1 MVNEHHKKRE
11 DYQIILLDW
20 KLPGMNG
27 IQVAKEIRSNLGDE
41 VPILL
46 ISAYDWSEFEQEAR
60 EAGISGFISKP
71 LFKSTLFH
79 GLRQYMD
86 MEIKIPFPCKLIEES
101 NARKVKRALMNII
114 EEKKIDTVV
123 FGLPLSDDGKESEWC
138 FEIRRFA
145 DFLLKS
151 VKVEIVF
158 IDEYGTS
165 KDAEYI

>member
-1 MVNEHHKKRE
+1 MVLGVDFGKKRT
-11 DYQIILLDW
+11 
-20 KLPGMNG
+20 GT
-27 IQVAKEIRSNLGDE
+27 A
-41 VPILL
+41 
-46 ISAYDWSEFEQEAR
+46 
-60 EAGISGFISKP
+60 
-71 LFKSTLFH
+71 
-79 GLRQYMD
+79 YMD

-101 NARKVKRALMNII
+101 NARKVKMALINII

-123 FGLPLSDDGKESEWC
+123 FGLPLSDDGKENEWC

-165 KDAEYI
+165 KDAEYILRGKKKSVKKKSNDLIAATLILENYLNYLNMKR

>member
-1 MVNEHHKKRE
+1 MVLGVDFGKKRT
-11 DYQIILLDW
+11 
-20 KLPGMNG
+20 GT
-27 IQVAKEIRSNLGDE
+27 A
-41 VPILL
+41 
-46 ISAYDWSEFEQEAR
+46 
-60 EAGISGFISKP
+60 
-71 LFKSTLFH
+71 
-79 GLRQYMD
+79 YMD

-101 NARKVKRALMNII
+101 NVRKVKRALMNII

-123 FGLPLSDDGKESEWC
+123 FGLPLSDDGKENEWC

-165 KDAEYI
+165 KDAEYILRGKKKSVKKKSNDLIAATLILENYLNYLNIKR

>member
-1 MVNEHHKKRE
+1 MILGVDFGKKRT
-11 DYQIILLDW
+11 
-20 KLPGMNG
+20 GT
-27 IQVAKEIRSNLGDE
+27 A
-41 VPILL
+41 
-46 ISAYDWSEFEQEAR
+46 
-60 EAGISGFISKP
+60 
-71 LFKSTLFH
+71 
-79 GLRQYMD
+79 YMD

-101 NARKVKRALMNII
+101 NARKVKRALMDII

-165 KDAEYI
+165 KEADIILRGKKIKNKKKNNDLVAATLILENYLNYLYEVK

>member
-1 MVNEHHKKRE
+1 MVLGVDFGKKRT
-11 DYQIILLDW
+11 
-20 KLPGMNG
+20 GT
-27 IQVAKEIRSNLGDE
+27 A
-41 VPILL
+41 
-46 ISAYDWSEFEQEAR
+46 
-60 EAGISGFISKP
+60 
-71 LFKSTLFH
+71 
-79 GLRQYMD
+79 YMD

-101 NARKVKRALMNII
+101 NARKVKMALINII

-123 FGLPLSDDGKESEWC
+123 FGLPLSDDGKENEWC

-165 KDAEYI
+165 KDAEYILRGKKKSVKKKSNDLIAATLILENYLNYLNIKR

>member
-1 MVNEHHKKRE
+1 MVLGVDFGKKRT
-11 DYQIILLDW
+11 
-20 KLPGMNG
+20 GT
-27 IQVAKEIRSNLGDE
+27 A
-41 VPILL
+41 
-46 ISAYDWSEFEQEAR
+46 
-60 EAGISGFISKP
+60 
-71 LFKSTLFH
+71 
-79 GLRQYMD
+79 YMD

-114 EEKKIDTVV
+114 EEKKIDTVI
-123 FGLPLSDDGKESEWC
+123 FGLPLSDDGKENEWC

-165 KDAEYI
+165 KDAEYILRGKKKSVKKKSNDLIAATLILENYLNYLEVK

>member
-1 MVNEHHKKRE
+1 MVLGVDFGKKRT
-11 DYQIILLDW
+11 
-20 KLPGMNG
+20 GT
-27 IQVAKEIRSNLGDE
+27 A
-41 VPILL
+41 
-46 ISAYDWSEFEQEAR
+46 
-60 EAGISGFISKP
+60 
-71 LFKSTLFH
+71 
-79 GLRQYMD
+79 YMD

-123 FGLPLSDDGKESEWC
+123 FGLPLSDDGKENEWC

-151 VKVEIVF
+151 VKVKIVF

-165 KDAEYI
+165 KDAEYILRGKKKSVKKKSNDLIAATLILENYLNYLYEIK

>member
-1 MVNEHHKKRE
+1 MVLGVDFGKKRT
-11 DYQIILLDW
+11 
-20 KLPGMNG
+20 GT
-27 IQVAKEIRSNLGDE
+27 A
-41 VPILL
+41 
-46 ISAYDWSEFEQEAR
+46 
-60 EAGISGFISKP
+60 
-71 LFKSTLFH
+71 
-79 GLRQYMD
+79 YMD

-101 NARKVKRALMNII
+101 NARKVKMALINII

-123 FGLPLSDDGKESEWC
+123 FGLPLSDDGKENEWC

-165 KDAEYI
+165 KDAEYILRGKKKSVKKKSNDLIAATLILENYLNYLEVK